1 MISEHGIV
9 PTLQHYGCMVDL
21 MGRAGLLG
29 EALELI
35 KRMPVELNDVVWRS
49 LLSACK
55 VHHDLEIG
63 VIAAKNLFQLSS
75 QNLSDYVVLS
85 NMYVRAQRSDDVA
98 RTRIAMA
105 RKGFNQTPGFS

>member
-1 MISEHGIV
+1 M

-21 MGRAGLLG
+21 MGRAGG

-35 KRMPVELNDVVWRS
+35 KRMPVEPNDVVWRS

-63 VIAAKNLFQLSS
+63 EIAAKNLFQLSS
-75 QNLSDYVVLS
+75 QNPSDYVVLS
-85 NMYVRAQRSDDVA
+85 NMYAQAQRWDDVA
-98 RTRIAMA
+98 RTRIEMA
-105 RKGFNQTPGFS
+105 RKGLNQTPGFN